1 MSSHRPPSAPRPQAP
16 LPQHRPLVSAELSP
30 PQPTWTVADVAVPV
44 PADGHFNPEVVKYR
58 QLCFRSQYKRYLSSQ
73 QQYFHRLLKQILA
86 SRSVSDRPPGSGAD
100 THLVT
105 WRGGRGSKERPQGRK
120 LPVYPQHGQVHP
132 SFLRCL
138 FRRVLVSET
147 LGQREE
153 RRPLRYDEMS

>member
-1 MSSHRPPSAPRPQAP
+1 VCVLPVSSLRPPPAPRPQAH

-86 SRSVSDRPPGSGAD
+86 SRSVSDPPPGSGAD

-105 WRGGRGSKERPQGRK
+105 
-120 LPVYPQHGQVHP
+120 
-132 SFLRCL
+132 
-138 FRRVLVSET
+138 
-147 LGQREE
+147 
-153 RRPLRYDEMS
+153 